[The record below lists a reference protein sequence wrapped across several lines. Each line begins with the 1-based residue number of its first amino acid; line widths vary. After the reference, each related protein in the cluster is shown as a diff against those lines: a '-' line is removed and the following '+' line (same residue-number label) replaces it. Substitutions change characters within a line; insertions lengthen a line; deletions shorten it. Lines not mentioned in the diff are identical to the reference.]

1 MDFKRIE
8 WIFLIVFI
16 GINIFLGIELWQT
29 PTLLSAGSTPTQTD
43 IKSETSADQ
52 ITIPKVNDKQEDGYY
67 LAAKTDNS
75 WIKKATQQVKGQVE
89 NNSSENL
96 ISVHLDKPI
105 TLSKNKKEALRQVMR
120 FKDDSQNVYQ
130 GKNYTYLSELS
141 EGDDYIFNQKTK
153 YGEFFA
159 ATARLH
165 IIVKDNQIISYS
177 QSYVDYLN
185 PVRERQNTISSK
197 AAVDSLYT
205 YSELPNNSKVIL
217 LKQVYTKLLTV
228 KGNTI
233 YIPTWLAAIENNT
246 SKTVTL
252 KRVNAFTGT
261 IIQNNVTTDD
271 FKECKM

>member
-29 PTLLSAGSTPTQTD
+29 PTLLSAGSTPTPTQTD

-96 ISVHLDKPI
+96 IYVHLDKPI

-130 GKNYTYLSELS
+130 GKNYAYLSELS
-141 EGDDYIFNQKTK
+141 ERDDYIFNQKTK

-165 IIVKDNQIISYS
+165 IIVKDNQIVSYS
-177 QSYVDYLN
+177 QSYVDDLN

-205 YSELPNNSKVIL
+205 YNELPNNSKVIL

-271 FKECKM
+271 SKE

>member
-29 PTLLSAGSTPTQTD
+29 PTLLSAGSTPTQTQTD

-96 ISVHLDKPI
+96 IYVHLDKPI

-130 GKNYTYLSELS
+130 GKNYAYLSELS
-141 EGDDYIFNQKTK
+141 ERDDYIFNQKTK

-165 IIVKDNQIISYS
+165 IIVKDNQIVSYS
-177 QSYVDYLN
+177 QSYVDDLN

-197 AAVDSLYT
+197 AAVASLYT

-271 FKECKM
+271 SKE

>member
-29 PTLLSAGSTPTQTD
+29 PTLLSAGSTPTQTQTD

-75 WIKKATQQVKGQVE
+75 WIKKATQQVKVQVE

-96 ISVHLDKPI
+96 IYVHLDKPI

-130 GKNYTYLSELS
+130 GKNYAYLSELS
-141 EGDDYIFNQKTK
+141 ERDDYIFNQKTK

-165 IIVKDNQIISYS
+165 IIVKDNQIVSYS
-177 QSYVDYLN
+177 QSYVDDLN

-271 FKECKM
+271 SKE

>member
-29 PTLLSAGSTPTQTD
+29 PTLLSAGSTPTQTQTD

-96 ISVHLDKPI
+96 IYVHLDKPT

-130 GKNYTYLSELS
+130 GKNYAYLSELS
-141 EGDDYIFNQKTK
+141 ERDDYIFNQKTK

-165 IIVKDNQIISYS
+165 IIVKDNQIVSYS
-177 QSYVDYLN
+177 QSYVDDLN

-271 FKECKM
+271 SKE

>member
-29 PTLLSAGSTPTQTD
+29 PTLLSAGSTPTPTQTD

-96 ISVHLDKPI
+96 IYVHLNKPI

-130 GKNYTYLSELS
+130 GKNYAYLSELS
-141 EGDDYIFNQKTK
+141 ERDDYIFNQKTK

-165 IIVKDNQIISYS
+165 IIVKDNQIVSYS
-177 QSYVDYLN
+177 QSYVDDLN

-271 FKECKM
+271 SKE

>member
-29 PTLLSAGSTPTQTD
+29 PTLLSAGSTPTQTQTD
-43 IKSETSADQ
+43 MKSETSADQ

-67 LAAKTDNS
+67 LADKTDNS
-75 WIKKATQQVKGQVE
+75 WIKKATQQVKVQVE

-96 ISVHLDKPI
+96 IYVHLDKPI

-130 GKNYTYLSELS
+130 GKNYAYLSELS
-141 EGDDYIFNQKTK
+141 ERDDYIFNQKTK

-165 IIVKDNQIISYS
+165 IIVKDNQIVSYS
-177 QSYVDYLN
+177 QSYVDDLN

-271 FKECKM
+271 SKE

>member
-29 PTLLSAGSTPTQTD
+29 PTLLSAGSTPTQTQTD

-96 ISVHLDKPI
+96 IYVHLDKPI

-130 GKNYTYLSELS
+130 GKDYAYLSELS
-141 EGDDYIFNQKTK
+141 ERDDYIFNQKTK

-165 IIVKDNQIISYS
+165 IIVKDNQIVSYS
-177 QSYVDYLN
+177 QSYVDDLN

-205 YSELPNNSKVIL
+205 YNELPNNSKVIL

-271 FKECKM
+271 SKV

>member
-29 PTLLSAGSTPTQTD
+29 PTLLSAGSTPTPTQTD

-96 ISVHLDKPI
+96 IYVHLDKPI

-130 GKNYTYLSELS
+130 GKNYAYLSELS
-141 EGDDYIFNQKTK
+141 ERDDYIFNQKTK

-165 IIVKDNQIISYS
+165 IIVKDNQIVSYS
-177 QSYVDYLN
+177 QSYVDDLN

-233 YIPTWLAAIENNT
+233 YIPIWLAAIENNT

-271 FKECKM
+271 SKE

>member
-29 PTLLSAGSTPTQTD
+29 PTLLSAGSTPTQTQTD

-96 ISVHLDKPI
+96 IYVHLDKPI

-130 GKNYTYLSELS
+130 GKNYAYLSELS
-141 EGDDYIFNQKTK
+141 ERDDYIFNQKTK

-165 IIVKDNQIISYS
+165 IIVKDNQIVSYS
-177 QSYVDYLN
+177 QSYVDDLN

-261 IIQNNVTTDD
+261 IIQNNVTADD
-271 FKECKM
+271 SKE

>member
-29 PTLLSAGSTPTQTD
+29 PTLLSAGSTPTQTQTD

-96 ISVHLDKPI
+96 IYVHLDKPI

-130 GKNYTYLSELS
+130 GKNYAYLSELS

-165 IIVKDNQIISYS
+165 IIVKDNQIVSYS
-177 QSYVDYLN
+177 QSYVDDLN

-228 KGNTI
+228 KGSTI

-271 FKECKM
+271 SKE

>member
-29 PTLLSAGSTPTQTD
+29 PTLLSAGSTPTQTQTD

-75 WIKKATQQVKGQVE
+75 WIKKATQQVKVQVE

-96 ISVHLDKPI
+96 IYVHLDKPI

-130 GKNYTYLSELS
+130 GKNYAYLSELS
-141 EGDDYIFNQKTK
+141 ERDDYIFNQKTK

-165 IIVKDNQIISYS
+165 IIVNDNQIVSYS
-177 QSYVDYLN
+177 QSYVDDLN

-271 FKECKM
+271 SKE

>member
-29 PTLLSAGSTPTQTD
+29 PTLLSAGSTPTPTQTD

-96 ISVHLDKPI
+96 IYVHLDKPI

-130 GKNYTYLSELS
+130 GKNYAYLSELS
-141 EGDDYIFNQKTK
+141 EGDDYIFNQKNK

-165 IIVKDNQIISYS
+165 IIVKDNQIVSYS
-177 QSYVDYLN
+177 QSYVDDLN

-205 YSELPNNSKVIL
+205 YNELPNNSKVIL

-271 FKECKM
+271 SKE

>member
-29 PTLLSAGSTPTQTD
+29 PTLLSAGSTPTPTQTD

-96 ISVHLDKPI
+96 IYVHLDKPI

-130 GKNYTYLSELS
+130 GKNYAYLSELS
-141 EGDDYIFNQKTK
+141 ERDDYIFNQKTK

-165 IIVKDNQIISYS
+165 IIVKDNQIVSYS
-177 QSYVDYLN
+177 QSYVDDLN

-271 FKECKM
+271 SKE

>member
-29 PTLLSAGSTPTQTD
+29 PTLLSAGSTPTPTQTD

-96 ISVHLDKPI
+96 IYVHLNKPI

-130 GKNYTYLSELS
+130 GKNYAYLSELS
-141 EGDDYIFNQKTK
+141 ERDDYIFNQKTK

-165 IIVKDNQIISYS
+165 IIVKDNQIVSYS
-177 QSYVDYLN
+177 QSYVDDLN

-228 KGNTI
+228 KGSTI

-271 FKECKM
+271 SKE

>member
-29 PTLLSAGSTPTQTD
+29 PTLLSAGSTPTPTQTD

-96 ISVHLDKPI
+96 IYVHLDKPI

-130 GKNYTYLSELS
+130 GKDYAYLSELS
-141 EGDDYIFNQKTK
+141 ERDDYIFNQKTK

-165 IIVKDNQIISYS
+165 IIVKDNQIVSYS
-177 QSYVDYLN
+177 QSYVDDLN

-271 FKECKM
+271 SKE

>member
-29 PTLLSAGSTPTQTD
+29 PTLLSAGSTPTQTQTD

-96 ISVHLDKPI
+96 IYVHLDKPI

-130 GKNYTYLSELS
+130 GKNYAYLSELS
-141 EGDDYIFNQKTK
+141 EGDDYIFNQKNK

-165 IIVKDNQIISYS
+165 IIVKDNQIVSYS
-177 QSYVDYLN
+177 QSYVDDLN

-205 YSELPNNSKVIL
+205 YNELPNNSKVIL

-271 FKECKM
+271 SKE